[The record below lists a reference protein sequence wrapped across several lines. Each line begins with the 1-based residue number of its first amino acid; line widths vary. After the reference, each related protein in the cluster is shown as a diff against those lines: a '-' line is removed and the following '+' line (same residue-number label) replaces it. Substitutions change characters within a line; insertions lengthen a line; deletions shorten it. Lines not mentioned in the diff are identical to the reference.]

1 MDILSSR
8 VIIHPVDLD
17 GSRAFYE
24 GVLGLS
30 IYRQWGV
37 GVAYFIGG
45 GHLELSGGNSGSLT
59 QHGSTTLWL
68 QVPSLDGVEA
78 QLRAQDVTIVKPA
91 ATMPWGLVELWI
103 HDPDNNELRLIEI
116 PETHPIRQRPP
127 GA

>member
-17 GSRAFYE
+17 RSRVFYE
-24 GVLGLS
+24 DVLGLS

-45 GHLELSGGNSGSLT
+45 GHLELSGGGGPGS
-59 QHGSTTLWL
+59 HGSTTLWL
-68 QVPSLDGVEA
+68 QVPSLHDVEGQLQQQGVP
-78 QLRAQDVTIVKPA
+78 VVKPTE
-91 ATMPWGLVELWI
+91 TMPWGLVELWVQ
-103 HDPDNNELRLIEI
+103 DPDGNELRLIEI

-127 GA
+127 GT